1 MRKRGAAREKSGEKA
16 RKKGAV
22 ENWIE
27 QLPYIILT
35 AITLVLVYVLID
47 MLIRSGVDVKAVQA
61 EVGFYR
67 IVYSPNAITYQD
79 NFTGAVYP
87 GVIDLRRFNDTT
99 IDALMKYSYDKQL
112 CARFRIM
119 KMQNTKWVL
128 EQEAYFNRVWFERL
142 EPLASAGI
150 IGLGSAQK
158 FTKVMPVSY
167 IKDGS
172 LIQGYLQADFILPRS

>member
-1 MRKRGAAREKSGEKA
+1 MRRREKTRRGT
-16 RKKGAV
+16 V

-35 AITLVLVYVLID
+35 GVTLILIYVLID
-47 MLIRSGVDVKAVQA
+47 MLIKTGVDVKPIQA

-67 IVYSPNAITYQD
+67 ILYSPNAITYQD
-79 NFTGAVYP
+79 NLTGAVYP
-87 GVIDLRRFNDTT
+87 GVIDLLKFNDTT
-99 IDALMKYSYDKQL
+99 IDALMKYSYEKQL

-119 KMQNTKWVL
+119 KMQNGKWVL
-128 EQEAYFNRVWFERL
+128 EKEAYFSKVWFERL

-158 FTKVMPVSY
+158 FTKIMPIDY

-172 LIQGYLQADFILPRS
+172 LMQGFLQADFILPRS